1 MAQIKSITRS
11 NGKGTE
17 KLKVAGSTYTK
28 RVLKNDSDGK
38 KTPSKNKRSDPKSN
52 LEVKKTPPRK
62 IKSVPKSDLDLIDNY
77 PEKKKSTPKP
87 RTNKR
92 KASSKNKKNKN
103 NLSIMESVDFIRVVR
118 LAFLSLVMGFIIL
131 QYYLATENKFIETYI
146 GIWNRKNILFPVFL
160 FVGYTLGVF
169 FIGFKA
175 GKRRYSWGIW

>member
-11 NGKGTE
+11 NGKATE

-28 RVLKNDSDGK
+28 KVFKNESDGK
-38 KTPSKNKRSDPKSN
+38 KTPSKNKRSVPKIDS
-52 LEVKKTPPRK
+52 EVKKSPPRK
-62 IKSVPKSDLDLIDNY
+62 IKSVPKSDSDLIDNC

-92 KASSKNKKNKN
+92 KVSTKNRKNKD

-131 QYYLATENKFIETYI
+131 QYYLVTENKFIETYI

-160 FVGYTLGVF
+160 FVSYTLGVF

-175 GKRRYSWGIW
+175 GKRRYS